1 MVFRYIRTTL
11 SGFSNSYKSGYR
23 QVYGATI
30 LLIFFFKLQGPILRK
45 WYGLL
50 DRRVTAK
57 TPAGKT
63 LQKVFFDQFVLAPFF
78 LASLVSVIGL
88 SQHQNIS
95 HVRQKLENEY
105 VDILLSNYYVWP
117 WVQLVNFRFV
127 PLNYQV
133 LVTQIVAIMWNIYIS
148 WKTNLAERQ
157 QQQQLKMVEM

>member
-1 MVFRYIRTTL
+1 MFL
-11 SGFSNSYKSGYR
+11 
-23 QVYGATI
+23 
-30 LLIFFFKLQGPILRK
+30 
-45 WYGLL
+45 
-50 DRRVTAK
+50 
-57 TPAGKT
+57 
-63 LQKVFFDQFVLAPFF
+63 DQFVLAPFF

-157 QQQQLKMVEM
+157 QQQKMVDI